1 MKESTMI
8 HDWRTVQLFVG
19 EYGVSEVE
27 VDSLNAKN
35 VRCTCHPNSLTA
47 KCAHVKHVKKT
58 MLENNGHYTVSIPV
72 EIDEEEAEIA
82 TASSEAFRNFII
94 KYGKV
99 EVL

>member
-8 HDWRTVQLFVG
+8 HDWRTVQIFVG
-19 EYGVSEVE
+19 EQGVAEVE

-35 VRCTCHPNSLTA
+35 VKCNCPSASGVA
-47 KCAHVKHVKKT
+47 KCSHVKFVKKN
-58 MLENNGHYTVSIPV
+58 MAENDGHYTVSIPV
-72 EIDEEEAEIA
+72 EIEEEEVA
-82 TASSEAFRNFII
+82 TAVASSTAFREFII